1 MKILIIEDHP
11 YKLGQL
17 LGFLEE
23 NFSQA
28 IIVAKGSYN
37 SGLKEIQLNHNEYNI
52 ILLDISMPNYD
63 ITPGENGGDFIPLA
77 GRLILKE
84 MYLRDISTKVIV
96 ITMYENFVDG
106 TPLSMLDQN
115 FRENF
120 SDNYLGFVH
129 FSANNNNWK
138 DTLKM
143 YLTTFNL

>member
-1 MKILIIEDHP
+1 MKILVIEDHP

-17 LGFLEE
+17 LKFFED
-23 NFSQA
+23 NFEGSK
-28 IIVAKGSYN
+28 IVTRGSYN
-37 SGLKEIQLNHNEYNI
+37 SGLKEVQLSYKEYNV

-77 GRLILKE
+77 GSLILKE
-84 MYLRDISTKVIV
+84 MYLRDIPTKVIV

-120 SDNYLGFVH
+120 SDNYVGYVH

-138 DTLKM
+138 ENLKK
-143 YLTTFNL
+143 LLSQIEL